1 MNVNVYLYLDNQTV
15 DRLNRLAKSRGVK
28 RSALIREAV
37 EHLLAAQT
45 RAGWPVAVL
54 EHPGIPAAAF
64 ESARRKLRP
73 PRRDPL
79 A

>member
-1 MNVNVYLYLDNQTV
+1 VNFNVYLDKQTV
-15 DRLNRLAKSRGVK
+15 ERLNRLAKARGVK
-28 RSALIREAV
+28 RNALIREAV

-45 RAGWPVAVL
+45 RAGWPAAVL
-54 EHPGIPAAAF
+54 GHRGVPGAAF
-64 ESARRKLRP
+64 ESSRGRLRP

>member
-1 MNVNVYLYLDNQTV
+1 
-15 DRLNRLAKSRGVK
+15 
-28 RSALIREAV
+28 LIREAV

-45 RAGWPVAVL
+45 RAGWPAAVL
-54 EHPGIPAAAF
+54 EHRGVPGAAF
-64 ESARRKLRP
+64 ESSRGRLRP